1 MTPNVDE
8 ARNVPSETV
17 VSTAGPIDAPVGE
30 GVRYRW
36 QEARRR
42 LGGAQKGNAAV
53 AAYLRF
59 VNRPLGGALAC
70 AAYAV
75 RLTPANVTL
84 LSAALS
90 AAGLIVLATA
100 PASVIVGIVV
110 AVLLAVGYA
119 LDSADGQ
126 LARIRGGG
134 TPAGEWLDHVVDIAK
149 TCALH
154 GSVLIVLYRHFAIGA
169 GWLLVPLLFLLT
181 QVTGFFS
188 NMLRDALRINAGLS
202 RQPVST
208 HRSVLSALA
217 LLPLDFGTLCWAF
230 ALLGAHD
237 LFLGVYAALAAVTTL
252 FTLRTL
258 IRGYRGLGALADES
272 RP

>member
-1 MTPNVDE
+1 MTPNGDE
-8 ARNVPSETV
+8 PRNAPSGSLA
-17 VSTAGPIDAPVGE
+17 STADAIDPPAGDDL
-30 GVRYRW
+30 RYRW
-36 QEARRR
+36 QEACQR
-42 LGGAQKGNAAV
+42 LAGAQKGKAAV
-53 AAYLRF
+53 AAYLRY
-59 VNRPLGGALAC
+59 VNRPLGGHLAC

-75 RLTPANVTL
+75 RLTPANVTF

-90 AAGLIVLATA
+90 AAGLVILATA
-100 PASVIVGIVV
+100 PASTVVGIVV

-149 TCALH
+149 TCLLH
-154 GSVLIVLYRHFAIGA
+154 SSVLIVLYRHFAIGA
-169 GWLLVPLLFLLT
+169 GWLLVPLLFLLA

-208 HRSVLSALA
+208 HKSVLSALV
-217 LLPLDFGTLCWAF
+217 LLPLDFGTLCWTF

-237 LFLGVYAALAAVTTL
+237 VFLGVYAALAAVTTL
-252 FTLRTL
+252 FTVRAL
-258 IRGYRGLGALADES
+258 IRGYRGLGALAAES
-272 RP
+272 QP